1 LAAKLEMASA
11 LLGSL
16 LRDEL
21 WIRGDAVENFFGMG
35 TCHAR
40 SFYYP
45 NNRKLKESPQNQWIS
60 QYCEYGFYVEAVRGE
75 LHFKE
80 EDIASGKD
88 C

>member
-1 LAAKLEMASA
+1 MDST
-11 LLGSL
+11 LLSFL

-21 WIRGDAVENFFGMG
+21 RICGNAVENFFGMG
-35 TCHAR
+35 TYHAR

-45 NNRKLKESPQNQWIS
+45 NNRKLKKSPETQWIS
-60 QYCEYGFYVEAVRGE
+60 QYCEYDLYLEAVRWG

-88 C
+88 G

>member
-1 LAAKLEMASA
+1 
-11 LLGSL
+11 
-16 LRDEL
+16 
-21 WIRGDAVENFFGMG
+21 MG

>member
-1 LAAKLEMASA
+1 MDSA

-45 NNRKLKESPQNQWIS
+45 NSRKLKESPKIN
-60 QYCEYGFYVEAVRGE
+60 G
-75 LHFKE
+75 
-80 EDIASGKD
+80 
-88 C
+88 